1 LSDEQSVFEIIEGYD
16 AQGVWVRLR
25 GELDL
30 AGAPAL
36 AERLCALG
44 EGRESVVL
52 DLDELAFIDMSGLR
66 VVLAAVEN
74 FSKNAS
80 ALTVTRGSPQ
90 VRRLIALVDV
100 DVARMPV
107 DGSPA

>member
-1 LSDEQSVFEIIEGYD
+1 VHD
-16 AQGVWVRLR
+16 ARGITVRLR

-36 AERLCALG
+36 AERSYALG
-44 EGRESVVL
+44 EGHEPVVL
-52 DLDELAFIDMSGLR
+52 DLDELAFIDMTGLR
-66 VVLAAVEN
+66 VVLAAVES
-74 FSKNAS
+74 FSENAP

-100 DVARMPV
+100 DVVRMPV
-107 DGSPA
+107 DGSSA